1 MGWFAINIYELRSPN
16 TYPQFFN
23 AISSLSIV
31 QKTRWQEFNRNTS
44 QKGCTGFCYI
54 INHIYSSSFNY
65 MFFKRASIFRLFE
78 IVRYYLLLDVILRLS
93 KRQVI

>member
-31 QKTRWQEFNRNTS
+31 QKTRWQEFNRDTS
-44 QKGCTGFCYI
+44 QKGCTGFV

-78 IVRYYLLLDVILRLS
+78 IVRYLLLDVILKLS